1 MAPNNSFKPN
11 LLRYGKSVAE
21 KACHAF
27 VSTTQVGLT
36 QALDD
41 QMTTKPLDRLM
52 FAQGGICF
60 FCNMPLPKADASV
73 EHLVPSSRAGSNSDD
88 NCVAC
93 CKAVNALFGSMS
105 LKEKIR
111 VVLNQNGKFICPN
124 GNGNGNGKAQP
135 LPVVPAKVAPV
146 PPKIDNYAVV
156 LEDLKKRGA
165 SRPRKVET
173 LKSTIRATVKNA
185 KSSITESQLETL
197 IKHLQAN
204 GKIII
209 ADTKVS
215 YSL

>member
-1 MAPNNSFKPN
+1 MA
-11 LLRYGKSVAE
+11 G

-27 VSTTQVGLT
+27 GSTTRFGLT

-52 FAQGGICF
+52 FAQGGLCF

-111 VVLNQNGKFICPN
+111 VVLNQNGKFVCPN
-124 GNGNGNGKAQP
+124 GTGSAKP
-135 LPVVPAKVAPV
+135 SPSTPAKAAP
-146 PPKIDNYAVV
+146 PTPKIDNYAVV
-156 LEDLKKRGA
+156 LADLKKRGP

-185 KSSITESQLETL
+185 RSTITEAQLETL

-204 GKIII
+204 GKIVI